1 MDRYIAVDSGKF
13 ATKIACYDEKANK
26 TLRMKFHTRMSEGFF
41 EDDAI
46 ESATFVAKVGDK
58 VYKIGRG
65 ARQQADMETSKKAEI
80 HRVCTM
86 AAIAMM
92 CDPNA
97 VDTVHVAVGIPV
109 KAFEDVK
116 TRNEYREYI
125 LPEGIN
131 EVTIKKNS
139 TSNPVTIKFEIK
151 TRLVCPESC
160 GVLYLHADK
169 YKKASTGVVDIGNLN
184 INGTVWSGFD
194 LNPEYSVTN
203 ELGGNVL
210 IQGIAQDLSAR
221 FSRCD
226 ANMVANILN
235 KSKKNPDLRKLVPIK
250 PNPLVEEESKKAIT
264 EYMRSHVRQIK
275 AALDTK
281 HWSLDYMNLVFIG
294 GTSEL
299 LTNEIYEVFGEEV
312 TIEEDPCYANV
323 LGFLMK
329 LCSRTLKKAIPTS
342 TQDNTDSI
350 GDNEEILQE
359 DMKVEKQAAKKSA

>member
-13 ATKIACYDEKANK
+13 ATKIACYDEKTNK
-26 TLRMKFHTRMSEGFF
+26 TKQMKFHTRMSVGFF

-46 ESATFVAKVGDK
+46 ESATFVAQVGDK

-80 HRVCTM
+80 HKVCTL

-92 CDPNA
+92 CDPA
-97 VDTVHVAVGIPV
+97 TVDTVHVAVGIPV

-125 LPEGIN
+125 LPDGVT
-131 EVTIKKNS
+131 EVTLKKNS
-139 TSNPVTIKFEIK
+139 TSKPVKVRFEIK

-169 YKKASTGVVDIGNLN
+169 YKGSTTGIIDIGNLN
-184 INGTVWSGFD
+184 INGTVWNGFD
-194 LNPEYSVTN
+194 LDPEYSVTN

-210 IQGIAQDLSAR
+210 IQGLAQDLSAR

-226 ANMVANILN
+226 ANLVASILN
-235 KSKKNPDLRKLVPIK
+235 IGKNKPDLRKLVPVK

-264 EYMRSHVRQIK
+264 EYLRSHVRQIK

-299 LTNEIYEVFGEEV
+299 LTNEIYEVFGDDV
-312 TIEEDPCYANV
+312 TIEKDPSYANV
-323 LGFLMK
+323 MGFLVK
-329 LCSRTLKKAIPTS
+329 LCARTIEKSIPTNV
-342 TQDNTDSI
+342 TDDTDSI
-350 GDNEEILQE
+350 GDHEEIPQV
-359 DMKVEKQAAKKSA
+359 KREKEKKPA